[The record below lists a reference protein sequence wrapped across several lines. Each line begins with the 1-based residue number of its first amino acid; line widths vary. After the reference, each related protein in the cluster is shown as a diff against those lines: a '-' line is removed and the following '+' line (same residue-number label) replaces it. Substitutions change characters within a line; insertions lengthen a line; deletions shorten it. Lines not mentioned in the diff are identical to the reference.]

1 MWFSTVPLFSGTV
14 KSFFLSHLL
23 SLLHTTLHL
32 LLLLV
37 LSSQRNKMA
46 ETDLAI
52 ASSFSSVESLVYEI
66 RSPSLFFGNSDGRD
80 DDQGHALSY
89 ALERRNRSFE
99 ITVRLQQPNFSLSP
113 YSQTEARYWAD
124 LEIAVRLLETLN
136 VESLSMSHFAFGD
149 E

>member
-89 ALERRNRSFE
+89 ALERRNAKLPSVCNNQISRYRR
-99 ITVRLQQPNFSLSP
+99 TVKRKRGIGL
-113 YSQTEARYWAD
+113 T
-124 LEIAVRLLETLN
+124 
-136 VESLSMSHFAFGD
+136 
-149 E
+149 